1 MEYNLFPRLFSK
13 FRSVRP
19 LYYILPLFFFLC
31 ILTGI
36 AQEKSES
43 VYISG
48 KVIDRDTK
56 LPLNNISVRINNST
70 LATETD
76 KKGFFD
82 FFIPKVKHITLVF
95 SNLNYKKEVKEIEI
109 DSDDT
114 IRISV
119 SMKNM
124 VYELVS
130 VDISAKPKPDT
141 VFGTQKFS
149 IVDFDFFEDKY
160 FLLTVDR
167 KTDKPFIRL
176 VDEAETILNS
186 LAIPEEA
193 GKIKD
198 LYHDFM
204 GYTNIMCEKKI
215 YRLLVRN
222 DKIILASLPVEDYNA
237 LVKPVID
244 TVNSQLLFSNYS
256 KDYPLFNYFSY
267 NLKDSTKKEIHTV
280 ENEELMHAY
289 RFEYYSLK
297 PRDRLIA
304 RDIAQEYGVDKH
316 IAAAMISGFTQ
327 SMFYTPLYAPLYIV
341 SDTICVFDHYKD
353 CLFHYDKKG
362 QKIDSVKINYHHPKN
377 WKEWKNMMVKDFSE
391 DGIYAVYDNS
401 GHRYLKKINTQTGKD
416 EGKYS
421 IIHYSADKIRIR
433 DSYIYYVYRP
443 FGTPQEKYLYK
454 EKIVLDKVK

>member
-1 MEYNLFPRLFSK
+1 MKHFK
-13 FRSVRP
+13 
-19 LYYILPLFFFLC
+19 YILLFLVFSCSLK
-31 ILTGI
+31 TH
-36 AQEKSES
+36 AQQKEQSI
-43 VYISG
+43 YISG
-48 KVIDRDTK
+48 KVIDRDTR
-56 LPLNNISVRINNST
+56 LPLKNISVRINNST
-70 LATETD
+70 IATETD
-76 KKGFFD
+76 KKGAFE
-82 FFIPKVKHITLVF
+82 FFIPKIKHITLVF
-95 SNLNYKKEVKEIEI
+95 TNLNYKKEVKEIEVGE
-109 DSDDT
+109 DDT

-119 SMKNM
+119 SIKSMI
-124 VYELVS
+124 YDIAS

-149 IVDFDFFEDKY
+149 IIDFDFYEDKY

-176 VDEAETILNS
+176 VDETETVLHS
-186 LAIPEEA
+186 LPIPEEA

-204 GYTNIMCEKKI
+204 GYTNIMCEKII
-215 YRLLVRN
+215 YRLVVWN
-222 DKIILASLPVEDYNA
+222 DKIILSSLPVEDYNA

-267 NLKDSTKKEIHTV
+267 NLKDSSKKEIHTI
-280 ENEELMHAY
+280 EDEELMHAY

-297 PRDRLIA
+297 PRDKLIA

-327 SMFYTPLYAPLYIV
+327 SLFYTPLYAPLCIV

-353 CLFHYDKKG
+353 CLFHYDNKG
-362 QKIDSVKINYHHPKN
+362 VKIDSVKINYHHPKN
-377 WKEWKNMMVKDFSE
+377 WKEWKNLMVKDFTE
-391 DGIYAVYDNS
+391 DRIYAVYDNS
-401 GHRYLKKINTQTGKD
+401 GHKYLKKINTQTGKD

-433 DSYIYYVYRP
+433 DGYIYYVYRP
-443 FGTPQEKYLYK
+443 FGTLQEKYLYK
-454 EKIVLDKVK
+454 EKIILSKN